1 MASGNSQSKHT
12 SSPSNNRKSKAKK
25 SEKKLLPLPPFFHP
39 LQKALERNELCRI
52 FSFALFLFYFIF
64 LVINPTKINMKKE
77 VTWIF
82 RETHRKHQTSD
93 AVLDYL
99 KTAIRKRQKH
109 T

>member
-1 MASGNSQSKHT
+1 
-12 SSPSNNRKSKAKK
+12 
-25 SEKKLLPLPPFFHP
+25 
-39 LQKALERNELCRI
+39 
-52 FSFALFLFYFIF
+52 
-64 LVINPTKINMKKE
+64 MKKE

-82 RETHRKHQTSD
+82 RETHRKHQTSN